1 MNTLDLLYFKSK
13 KILHTTHK
21 MADCDGIASIY
32 WGLKV
37 FGGTYYIPPYEL
49 RSAYGL
55 LKYLNLS
62 FTHPNDFDYIFVY
75 DTDKREDL
83 NINLSKPYVIFDHH
97 NKRDHEFFQNALFS
111 YSITSSANVI
121 NLYNLSIE
129 LGIELDETTLFSF
142 AIALYTD
149 TAMFRTARKNEFLY
163 FSKFLGNKK
172 FEDIYEIIY
181 QKEISQEN
189 FISSIKN
196 AKFLNKNNLKICI
209 TQFKTHDE
217 FYAFIDGLFN
227 VLNLDILL
235 ALLPEGLRIH
245 LKKKH
250 VQKIYHALFVPIQKE
265 YNIRRYQ
272 GIWLN
277 FYDYNLLLNA
287 LDNYKGG

>member
-1 MNTLDLLYFKSK
+1 MDLLYFKSK

-129 LGIELDETTLFSF
+129 LGIELDETTLFF
-142 AIALYTD
+142 LCNCTLYGH
-149 TAMFRTARKNEFLY
+149 R
-163 FSKFLGNKK
+163 
-172 FEDIYEIIY
+172 
-181 QKEISQEN
+181 
-189 FISSIKN
+189 
-196 AKFLNKNNLKICI
+196 
-209 TQFKTHDE
+209 
-217 FYAFIDGLFN
+217 N
-227 VLNLDILL
+227 VQNC
-235 ALLPEGLRIH
+235 
-245 LKKKH
+245 KKKRIF
-250 VQKIYHALFVPIQKE
+250 VLFKVFGKQKI
-265 YNIRRYQ
+265 
-272 GIWLN
+272 
-277 FYDYNLLLNA
+277 
-287 LDNYKGG
+287 